1 MQDPSIICSKMSS
14 GNSELENLSELEKQ
28 LEHYVEV
35 VDKLIEVTT
44 TNINKL
50 NVYVNHQYNEIEQ
63 LKRKKKSRVSMY
75 NSDES
80 NRMTLFYDETYGD
93 VPSNEDAIKL
103 DEYLSTFSNI
113 RKKYEYKPKIWN
125 KKILNQLFENV
136 ESVAKKYS
144 KQYLIN
150 SDMSAYE
157 QELRKQEINTMNV
170 NQLFNELKTFFESQ
184 ETATELDMEE
194 ECTKKEDV
202 EETENIEKTE
212 DTGSKRQRNQPD
224 TTLNFS
230 AFMYQFWKE
239 VSQSLDI
246 DCSVKDCQTTW
257 VHYEGFD
264 NESKKWEEHEIDK
277 LLFLCKKYNNRN
289 WLAIARELNT
299 DRSPVCCFEKY
310 IKLSKLYKK
319 EDTMKPERLGFNVLE
334 DIQLQLLVSILGQNR
349 WDEVHNYMQY
359 LNPRIKRIRKEED
372 KIDLLVNEHGK
383 QSKDILA
390 YKRRYYRLLK
400 DRKRNT

>member
-1 MQDPSIICSKMSS
+1 MQGPSTTCSNLSS
-14 GNSELENLSELEKQ
+14 RNGELENLSELEKQ
-28 LEHYVEV
+28 LEHYVKV

-44 TNINKL
+44 DNINKL
-50 NVYVNHQYNEIEQ
+50 SIYVNYQYNEIEQ
-63 LKRKKKSRVSMY
+63 LKRKKKSRVSMH

-80 NRMTLFYDETYGD
+80 NRMTLFYDETYGE

-103 DEYLSTFSNI
+103 DEYLSAFSNI

-136 ESVAKKYS
+136 DNVAKTYAKR
-144 KQYLIN
+144 YLIN
-150 SDMSAYE
+150 PDMAAHE
-157 QELRKQEINTMNV
+157 KERRKKDIDKMNA
-170 NQLFNELKTFFESQ
+170 NQLFNELKTFFEIDRA
-184 ETATELDMEE
+184 ATEVDMEE

-202 EETENIEKTE
+202 EETEKTE
-212 DTGSKRQRNQPD
+212 DTEEVEHGNQPD
-224 TTLNFS
+224 TVPNFS
-230 AFMYQFWKE
+230 AFMQQFWRE
-239 VSQSLDI
+239 ISQSLNI
-246 DCSVKDCQTTW
+246 DCSVKDCQTAW
-257 VHYEGFD
+257 VHYGGFN

-277 LLFLCKKYNNRN
+277 LLFLCKKYNHKN

-319 EDTMKPERLGFNVLE
+319 EDTTKPERLGFNVLE
-334 DIQLQLLVSILGQNR
+334 DIQLQLLVSILGKNR
-349 WDEVHNYMQY
+349 WDEVYNYMQY
-359 LNPRIKRIRKEED
+359 LNPRIKRIRKAED
-372 KIDLLVNEHGK
+372 TVDRSVNENGK

-390 YKRRYYRLLK
+390 YKRRYYRLLN